1 MIKFDYFELNHF
13 SYFNILVLTLKV
25 IFCIEILSVKTCKS
39 FVFVLI
45 VFFLIDFENTLVF
58 CSRYCW

>member
-1 MIKFDYFELNHF
+1 MVKFDYFELNHF

-45 VFFLIDFENTLVF
+45 VFFLTLKTH
-58 CSRYCW
+58 